1 MAKALIIDDAYGH
14 DAEPY
19 YLKFPEEPASAK
31 VRFTVEKPQFIP
43 TTSLDTL
50 LSSILT
56 TFKDKKGGTDLVVI
70 THGNQHG
77 MTMGLFH
84 KHPKVSHTDNLIT
97 LMSDE
102 PRDKKAEKLS
112 LRPDLVD
119 QLIAK
124 MDAVRK
130 VGLGHVAFRGCTIAE
145 KIRNLTTLKD
155 FLGSDTVS
163 ATKLYS
169 TFGFGLTK
177 YIKDKKT
184 FEKLWALHE
193 KGGHRYEGKSR
204 VILVT
209 RPGKEA
215 LTEIIELYM
224 EKEDVMLEW
233 LQKHFVASTTSAVA
247 TAVKSK
253 VPLHYLSAKPPV
265 LPLEYG
271 HYIFDDTST

>member
-1 MAKALIIDDAYGH
+1 MAKALIIDDDYGH

-19 YLKFPEEPASAK
+19 YLKFPEEPASDK
-31 VRFTVEKPQFIP
+31 VMLTVEKPQFIP

-56 TFKDKKGGTDLVVI
+56 TFKDKKAGTDLVVV

-84 KHPKVSHTDNLIT
+84 RHPKTAHTDNLIT
-97 LMSDE
+97 LMSNETLDE
-102 PRDKKAEKLS
+102 KAEKLS
-112 LRPDLVD
+112 LKPALVD
-119 QLIAK
+119 QLIAN
-124 MDAVRK
+124 MDAVRN

-145 KIRNLTTLKD
+145 NIRNLSTLKD
-155 FLGSDTVS
+155 FLGSATVS

-169 TFGFGLTK
+169 TFGFGLPK
-177 YIKDKKT
+177 YPNKKT
-184 FEKLWALHE
+184 FEKQWALHE
-193 KGGHRYEGKSR
+193 KDGHRYDGKSR

-209 RPGKEA
+209 RPSKEP
-215 LTEIIELYM
+215 LKEIIELYM
-224 EKEDVMLEW
+224 EAEDVMLEW
-233 LQKHFVASTTSAVA
+233 LQKHFVANTSDAVSK
-247 TAVKSK
+247 AVKNN

-271 HYIFDDTST
+271 NYIFDDTST